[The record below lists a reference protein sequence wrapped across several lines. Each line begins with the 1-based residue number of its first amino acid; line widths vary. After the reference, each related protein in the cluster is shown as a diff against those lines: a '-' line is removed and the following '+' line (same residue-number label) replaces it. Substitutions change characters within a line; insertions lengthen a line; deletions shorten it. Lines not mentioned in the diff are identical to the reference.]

1 MTDAE
6 DGTGEPVA
14 PQDVSPSEVKP
25 TEDATPPAPPA
36 AALHPALA
44 LSYLFLGGVLLFAI
58 WRALPARWL
67 PVDLIGTGIA
77 LAALAAGVLVWRG
90 HPHGLRVA
98 LVVSGVWL
106 IIGAAVTTTLA
117 WTASSIVGLY
127 GPVGSGGAL
136 VLVFVALRVLPY
148 MVGAPALQALYC
160 LRRRT

>member
-6 DGTGEPVA
+6 DETAEPVE
-14 PQDVSPSEVKP
+14 PQEVTRSAVKRG
-25 TEDATPPAPPA
+25 EDATPPALPVA
-36 AALHPALA
+36 DVHPVFA
-44 LSYLFLGGVLLFAI
+44 LSYLFLGGLLLFAI

-98 LVVSGVWL
+98 LVVSIVWL
-106 IIGAAVTTTLA
+106 TIGAAVTTTLA

-136 VLVFVALRVLPY
+136 VLVFVALLVVPY
-148 MVGAPALQALYC
+148 MVGAPALQAFYC